1 MRAAN
6 VILAVCAVLLY
17 SHPVPSRADASQNQF
32 RELLERGF
40 QFHQRGQYADALP
53 LLNRAWQLDPR
64 DYHVNLLLGIDLLRT
79 GKRADAIRF
88 LEEASQQQP
97 DDEFA
102 YEYLGEA
109 QAGLGHYAEAAAA
122 YGKAVQ
128 TAPQSS
134 QAAMVFV
141 DFSLNR
147 FRTIAQQLRSSS
159 SGLAAEYRLQAMAH
173 PPADASRQKL
183 LERAAK
189 LDENAP
195 GIWSELALAEIAR
208 NEHEKALLDLARARS
223 KNGSDLRAWEAEA
236 LLAAAAGNWS
246 GANEKLNAIASHSPA
261 MLAQAANDWP
271 QDLRPPGTVRVSGAA
286 ARFFQCM
293 NKNSGSC
300 NIAGIEQ
307 RTAAPA
313 HVLFEQQL
321 WERLAALPAP
331 PVQQKQQWYF
341 RGAAL
346 AHTGHC
352 ERSIPAL
359 EHSLGAPSDSTDS
372 LFLLSWCYAQQAGSV
387 AKRIE
392 QAGADPALVHVM
404 RGDVLLRLQGNS
416 EAAIAEYRTAL
427 AADDRNARILERLA
441 EAQLSAG
448 RIGDARTRAQTAL
461 QLDPRS
467 QSAKRTLGEIAIRE
481 RDYAAALPYLREVVA
496 SNPNDFSAR
505 VELGTACAQTGLL
518 QEAVQNLAPALKR
531 GYPDEKGALHY
542 QLGTVLR
549 RLGRA
554 TESARAFETA
564 RQLSDASERR
574 SHQEWNAHP

>member
-1 MRAAN
+1 MRVAN
-6 VILAVCAVLLY
+6 VIWIVCAVALY
-17 SHPVPSRADASQNQF
+17 SRPFPSRADASQNQF

-40 QFHQRGQYADALP
+40 EFHQRGQYADSLP
-53 LLNRAWQLDPR
+53 LLKRAWQLDPR

-88 LEEASQQQP
+88 LEEASRQQP
-97 DDEFA
+97 KDEFA

-128 TAPQSS
+128 TTPQSS
-134 QAAMVFV
+134 QAAMAFV
-141 DFSLNR
+141 DFSLER
-147 FRTIAQQLRSSS
+147 FRTIAQQLRNSS
-159 SGLAAEYRLQAMAH
+159 SGLSAEYRLQAIAR
-173 PPADASRQKL
+173 PLADASRQEL
-183 LERAAK
+183 LEHAAK

-208 NEHEKALLDLARARS
+208 NEHAKALLDLARARS
-223 KNGSDLRAWEAEA
+223 KNDSDLRAWEAEA
-236 LLAAAAGNWS
+236 LLAAKAGNWS
-246 GANEKLNAIASHSPA
+246 GANQKLNAIARHSPA
-261 MLAQAANDWP
+261 VLERAASDWP
-271 QDLRPPGTVRVSGAA
+271 HSLRPPGTVRISGAA
-286 ARFFQCM
+286 ARFFQCLD
-293 NKNSGSC
+293 KDSGSC
-300 NIAGIEQ
+300 NIAGVQE
-307 RTAAPA
+307 RTAASER
-313 HVLFEQQL
+313 VLFEQQR
-321 WERLAALPAP
+321 WERLVALPAP
-331 PVQQKQQWYF
+331 PMQQKEQWYF

-346 AHTGHC
+346 AHTGDC
-352 ERSIPAL
+352 RQSIPAL
-359 EHSLGAPSDSTDS
+359 EHSLGTALHSTDS
-372 LFLLSWCYAQQAGSV
+372 LFLLSWCYARQAGGI
-387 AKRIE
+387 AKRME

-427 AADDRNARILERLA
+427 AADAHDAKILERLA

-448 RIGDARTRAQTAL
+448 RMDDARSGAQTAL

-467 QSAKRTLGEIAIRE
+467 QSAKRTLAEIAIRE
-481 RDYAAALPYLREVVA
+481 RNYDAALPYLREIVA
-496 SNPNDFSAR
+496 TNPNDLSAR
-505 VELGTACAQTGLL
+505 IELGAACAQTGLL
-518 QEAVQNLAPALKR
+518 QEALENLAPALEH

-574 SHQEWNAHP
+574 SHQEMNAHP